1 MCNFMSAII
10 FKNRTVLAPM
20 WNQSHSSMLTR
31 MGVEDETTNINCK
44 FVRAELLPY
53 ANDITSDV
61 SKWKFKVDQDIVPD
75 WFILDREKYEEEMRD
90 RTKDWVK
97 DNIFVICGQPCTKL
111 KVENGNTYYHTCK
124 PLFSSQFGSDNN
136 YKTSDVR
143 EELLNCEFTKELVN
157 KYGDKLVP
165 ISLDLT
171 SLDGLK
177 DCGVLSDDIIGIPNI
192 DLYRECRENVF
203 QGDEWWWL
211 STPDSTSSGY
221 SASDAQCVLGD
232 GGVCYGGCDGIGGV
246 RPFFILPSSIS
257 LSLS

>member
-1 MCNFMSAII
+1 MCRFKSGLI
-10 FKNRTVLAPM
+10 FKNRVELAPM
-20 WNQSHSSMLTR
+20 YNESHSTMLSKAAIADDSFNAR
-31 MGVEDETTNINCK
+31 KV
-44 FVRAELLPY
+44 FVRAELTPP
-53 ANDITSDV
+53 NGDILADI
-61 SKWKFKVDQDIVPD
+61 SKWNYRVDQDITPD
-75 WFILDREKYEEEMRD
+75 WYDDDRDKYENEFRNAVKE
-90 RTKDWVK
+90 WVNK
-97 DNIFVICGQPCTKL
+97 NIVNVCGVPCTRIKD
-111 KVENGNTYYHTCK
+111 ENENTYYHTCK

-143 EELLNCEFTKELVN
+143 EKLLNCEFTKELVN

-177 DCGVLSDDIIGIPNI
+177 DYEVLSDDIIGIPNI

-221 SASDAQCVLGD
+221 SASLVRYVDSGGYVFYGSC
-232 GGVCYGGCDGIGGV
+232 GGVRSV

>member
-1 MCNFMSAII
+1 MCRFKSGLI
-10 FKNRTVLAPM
+10 FKNRVELAPM
-20 WNQSHSSMLTR
+20 YNESHSTMLSKAEIADDSFNAR
-31 MGVEDETTNINCK
+31 KV
-44 FVRAELLPY
+44 FVRTELTPP
-53 ANDITSDV
+53 NGDILADIN
-61 SKWKFKVDQDIVPD
+61 KWNYCVDQDITPD
-75 WFILDREKYEEEMRD
+75 WYDDDHDRYENEFRD
-90 RTKDWVK
+90 AVKEWVNK
-97 DNIFVICGQPCTKL
+97 NIVNVCGVPCTRIK
-111 KVENGNTYYHTCK
+111 EEHGNTYYHTCK

-171 SLDGLK
+171 SLNGLK
-177 DCGVLSDDIIGIPNI
+177 DYGVLSDDIIGIPNI

-221 SASDAQCVLGD
+221 SASFVQYVDGY
-232 GGVCYGGCDGIGGV
+232 GGVGCVCCCRVYGV